1 VNLRARR
8 CLPATLV
15 LAAVAVLVACSANVA
30 GTPTTGSSS
39 ASTRGP
45 AGSGSASAGSTGITT
60 PATPPSGSAAPGN
73 AGGAPTGDAPV
84 PAGLEK
90 YYGQGLNWG
99 SCAGLATS
107 DDTKIYRS
115 ASLQCADLT
124 VPLSYDDP
132 TGATITLKVLRK
144 QATDQA
150 GRIGS
155 IVTNPGGPG
164 GSGVENAAYIGGLG
178 LAGDINKQFDFVGFD
193 PRGVGFSSPEIRC
206 QTDAQRD
213 ATRAITVRTRT
224 PEEIAAA
231 DALAQQLAQGCAALS
246 GPPEG
251 VDGAAF
257 LANVGTGTVAKDL
270 DVLRAALGDRGLSY
284 IGWSYGTS
292 IGTEYARQFPGNV
305 RALILDGAVDPNEDP
320 VASNLGQAEGFQQA
334 FEDFA
339 AACAEKDTCPLG
351 ADPEAATAAYQGLV
365 RPLLDTPLALADG
378 RVLTFNDATTGTF
391 TALYSEALWTQLSDA
406 LTALAAGDGSGLMA
420 LADSYLGRDSQ
431 GHYSNI
437 QDAFLGIGCIDGA
450 RTIDPA
456 QAQVLAEKGAAAAPF
471 LASGDP
477 PAAVKDPC
485 DFWPVPTRP
494 LAPVTDVPGLPQ
506 VLVISTTHDPATPY
520 QAGVNLA
527 TTLDAR
533 LLTVDGT
540 NHTAYL
546 TAGNKCADQIGTQY
560 LINLTL
566 PADGTTC

>member
-1 VNLRARR
+1 MTSRARR
-8 CLPATLV
+8 CLSATIA
-15 LAAVAVLVACSANVA
+15 LAAAAVLVACSAPVA
-30 GTPTTGSSS
+30 GTPTPGG
-39 ASTRGP
+39 AAPSTRTP
-45 AGSGSASAGSTGITT
+45 GSTSASAGATGITT
-60 PATPPSGSAAPGN
+60 PSGGAGGSAGGSAA
-73 AGGAPTGDAPV
+73 GGPTGDAPV

-90 YYGQGLNWG
+90 YYDQQLDWG
-99 SCAGLATS
+99 SCADLATS
-107 DDTKIYRS
+107 DDTKVYRS

-132 TGATITLKVLRK
+132 GGPTITLKVLRK
-144 QATDQA
+144 PATDRT

-155 IVTNPGGPG
+155 VVTNPGGPG
-164 GSGVENAAYIGGLG
+164 GSGVENAAYLGAFG
-178 LAGDINKQFDFVGFD
+178 LAADLNKQFDLVGFD

-213 ATRAITVRTRT
+213 ATRAVTVRTRT

-251 VDGAAF
+251 VDGDTF
-257 LANVGTGTVAKDL
+257 LANVGTGTVAKDV
-270 DVLRAALGDRGLSY
+270 DVLRAALGDRGLTY

-305 RALILDGAVDPNEDP
+305 RAMILDGAVDPNEDP
-320 VASNLGQAEGFQQA
+320 VASSLGQAEGFQQA

-339 AACAEKDTCPLG
+339 AACAQKTTCPLG
-351 ADPEAATAAYQGLV
+351 TDPAGATAAYQALV
-365 RPLLDTPLALADG
+365 RPLLDRPLPLADG
-378 RVLTFNDATTGTF
+378 RVLTFTDATTGTF
-391 TALYSEALWTQLSDA
+391 TALYSEALWSQLTDG
-406 LTALAAGDGSGLMA
+406 LTGLAAGDGSGLMA

-437 QDAFLGIGCIDGA
+437 QDAFLAIGCIDGS

-456 QAQVLAEKGAAAAPF
+456 QAQQLAEKSAAAAPF

-485 DFWPVPTRP
+485 DFWPVPPEP
-494 LAPVTDVPGLPQ
+494 LQPVSDIPGLPQ

-527 TTLDAR
+527 KTLDAR

-546 TAGNKCADQIGTQY
+546 NAGNRCADQAGTDY
-560 LINLTL
+560 LVSLTL

>member
-1 VNLRARR
+1 MLGA
-8 CLPATLV
+8 LV
-15 LAAVAVLVACSANVA
+15 MAGALLAAC
-30 GTPTTGSSS
+30 SSS
-39 ASTRGP
+39 VGGNAAIGTTTIDTSRASTAATTAPSASG
-45 AGSGSASAGSTGITT
+45 AGSATAG
-60 PATPPSGSAAPGN
+60 
-73 AGGAPTGDAPV
+73 PTGNAPV

-90 YYGQGLNWG
+90 FYDQQLDWG
-99 SCAGLATS
+99 SCADLATS

-115 ASLQCADLT
+115 ASLQCADLI
-124 VPLSYDDP
+124 VPLSYADP
-132 TGATITLKVLRK
+132 TGPTITLKVLRK
-144 QATDQA
+144 QATDRA

-155 IVTNPGGPG
+155 VVTNPGGPG
-164 GSGVENAAYIGGLG
+164 GSGVENAAYLGGFG
-178 LAGDINKQFDFVGFD
+178 LASALNKRFDVVGFD

-206 QTDAQRD
+206 QTDEQRD
-213 ATRAITVRTRT
+213 VTRATTVRTRT
-224 PEEIAAA
+224 PEEVAAA

-251 VDGAAF
+251 VDGNAF
-257 LANVGTGTVAKDL
+257 LANVGTGTVAKDM

-305 RALILDGAVDPNEDP
+305 RAMILDGAIDPNEDP
-320 VASNLGQAEGFQQA
+320 VASSLGQAEGFQQA

-339 AACAEKDTCPLG
+339 AACAEKAACPLG
-351 ADPEAATAAYQGLV
+351 TDPGAATAAYQALV
-365 RPLLDTPLALADG
+365 RPLLDKPLPLADG

-391 TALYSEALWTQLSDA
+391 TALYSDALWDQLTDA
-406 LTALAAGDGSGLMA
+406 LTALAAGDGSGLMG
-420 LADSYLGRDSQ
+420 LADSYLGRDSG

-437 QDAFLGIGCIDGA
+437 QDAFLGIGCIDGS
-450 RTIDPA
+450 RSVDPA
-456 QAQVLAEKGAAAAPF
+456 QAQQLAEKVAAAAPF

-485 DFWPVPTRP
+485 DYWPVPVTP
-494 LAPVTDVPGLPQ
+494 LEPVPDVPPGLPQ

-527 TTLDAR
+527 ETLAAR

-546 TAGNKCADQIGTQY
+546 NAGNQCADQIGTDY
-560 LINLTL
+560 LIDLTL
-566 PADGTTC
+566 PAEGKTC